1 MASERSDTPHVGNGV
16 PGSSICQMRF
26 KSALGLQ
33 GRSVMPEIM
42 AGNAAP
48 RQRLDAKELFRV

>member
-33 GRSVMPEIM
+33 GRSVMHGIM
-42 AGNAAP
+42 AANAAP
-48 RQRLDAKELFRV
+48 RQRLDAKELFGV